1 MDEIL
6 DRIKQLEKEKMEYLE
21 VNDKRTANRKQK
33 EIDRLQNEI
42 ELKEARKMAEQVKSL
57 KKFIAYKGLNL
68 EYVNFIE
75 REENKW

>member
-75 REENKW
+75 REENK

>member
-33 EIDRLQNEI
+33 EIDRLQSEI

-68 EYVNFIE
+68 EYANFIE

>member
-68 EYVNFIE
+68 EYANFIE
-75 REENKW
+75 REENK